1 MTGPA
6 APLISVVLPVGN
18 VAEYLPACLDSV
30 LGPGPAGQ
38 AGLEVIAVDDASNDA
53 VAASSTAGPART
65 RACG

>member
-6 APLISVVLPVGN
+6 APLISVVLPVGD
-18 VAEYLPACLDSV
+18 VAEFLPACLDSV
-30 LGPGPAGQ
+30 LGPAGQ